1 MLGAL
6 RCVAQRLPDA
16 GPITLGV
23 AESFGA
29 RAAAGRR
36 SANELACPTD
46 ARVSCSRSGPA
57 RSRRS
62 DPPGNPNAAMKS
74 ATPEQYLA
82 SLPADR
88 RAAMRALHSAI
99 RKAVPK
105 LTAEIMMGM
114 GSPVIGYGKYHYK
127 SASGREG
134 DWFLIGLTSG
144 KNYYSL
150 HICAADKG
158 GYLVEQNAA
167 KLGKVK
173 TGRSCINFKKLE
185 DLKLDVAMALVKQ
198 AVKSGGLNAEG

>member
-1 MLGAL
+1 MFLFRFSTNGLEGRHEPGAGQ
-6 RCVAQRLPDA
+6 VVDA
-16 GPITLGV
+16 GVVGV
-23 AESFGA
+23 AVMPVKSFHEEGDK
-29 RAAAGRR
+29 
-36 SANELACPTD
+36 P
-46 ARVSCSRSGPA
+46 
-57 RSRRS
+57 
-62 DPPGNPNAAMKS
+62 M
-74 ATPEQYLA
+74 TPDQYIA

-88 RAAMRALHSAI
+88 RAAVVAVDAAI

-105 LTAEIMMGM
+105 LTSEVMAGM

-134 DWFLIGLTSG
+134 DWFLVGLCAG
-144 KNYYSL
+144 KGNYSL

-185 DLKLDVAMALVKQ
+185 DLKLDAAMALVKQ
-198 AVKSGGLNAEG
+198 AVKTGGLNAA